1 MTMTDATQPAGVQ
14 PAVVQPA
21 AVQTEEAAERTAPKA
36 TPLVLDLGKR
46 GKKTIRRLRQGRG
59 PAMAEV
65 MDVMEQVQAQ
75 LGDDAQG
82 KVLLPVVVVY
92 GRKRRRARGPWF

>member
-1 MTMTDATQPAGVQ
+1 MTVMDVTQPA
-14 PAVVQPA
+14 PIATA
-21 AVQTEEAAERTAPKA
+21 DAAERAAPMT

-46 GKKTIRRLRQGRG
+46 GKKAIRRLRQGRG

-82 KVLLPVVVVY
+82 KVLLPVVVLY
-92 GRKRRRARGPWF
+92 GRKRRKPRGPWF

>member
-1 MTMTDATQPAGVQ
+1 MTMTDATQPA
-14 PAVVQPA
+14 
-21 AVQTEEAAERTAPKA
+21 AVQTTNGAEHTAPMA
-36 TPLVLDLGKR
+36 TPVVLDLGKR

-65 MDVMEQVQAQ
+65 MDVMERVQAE

-92 GRKRRRARGPWF
+92 GRKRRRRSPWF